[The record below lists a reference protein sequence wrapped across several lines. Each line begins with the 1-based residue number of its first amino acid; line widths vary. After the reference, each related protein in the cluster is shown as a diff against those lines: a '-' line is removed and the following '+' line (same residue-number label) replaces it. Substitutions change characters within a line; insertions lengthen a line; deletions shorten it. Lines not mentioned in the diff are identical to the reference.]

1 MKKNFHIQTVFQ
13 LFQFQF
19 SLSYSHF
26 KSLVFITGVKDKTC
40 CFQETVCYLS
50 PRCQH
55 WGKPRQDLHLLWL
68 SKDLWKKELGE
79 LSTSH
84 QVVCSLPAEAYT
96 DMPQVRALACPPSL
110 VSQRCCSWTSLL
122 AALMSVQRF
131 WKAGEKEREPLPL
144 PWYYLNRS
152 SFFI

>member
-1 MKKNFHIQTVFQ
+1 MKKFSTYRQSFSYFNSSSLGHIHTLGRWF
-13 LFQFQF
+13 L
-19 SLSYSHF
+19 
-26 KSLVFITGVKDKTC
+26 SLVSKIKLAFKRL
-40 CFQETVCYLS
+40 CYLS

-144 PWYYLNRS
+144 PWYYLSRS

>member
-1 MKKNFHIQTVFQ
+1 MKKFSTYRQSFSYFNSSSLGHIHT
-13 LFQFQF
+13 
-19 SLSYSHF
+19 LSRWF
-26 KSLVFITGVKDKTC
+26 LSLVSKIKLVFKRLCVIRVPGVST
-40 CFQETVCYLS
+40 E
-50 PRCQH
+50 
-55 WGKPRQDLHLLWL
+55 GNDLHLLWL

-96 DMPQVRALACPPSL
+96 DMPQVTALACPPSL